1 MPKYDRDYYRAL
13 EDKLL
18 VEAGFDSKHELS
30 IALAER
36 LDDAVALSDPAAL
49 YRQIYEMEHEISYLK
64 GRVST
69 LQHELEIYEKDAN
82 Q

>member
-13 EDKLL
+13 EDRLL
-18 VEAGFDSKHELS
+18 VEAGLDSKNELA

-36 LDDAVALSDPAAL
+36 LEDNIALSDPAEL
-49 YRQIYEMEHEISYLK
+49 YRQIYTMEHEISYLK

-69 LQHELEIYEKDAN
+69 LQYELETQEKD
-82 Q
+82 